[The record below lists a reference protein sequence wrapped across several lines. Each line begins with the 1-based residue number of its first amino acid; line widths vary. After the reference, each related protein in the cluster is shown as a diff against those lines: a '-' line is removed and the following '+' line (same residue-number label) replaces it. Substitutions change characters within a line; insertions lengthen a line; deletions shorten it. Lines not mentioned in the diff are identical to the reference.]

1 MKKLFAALLAAL
13 VIVSASPAAGA
24 AVSRT
29 APKATPTPEPTPAPT
44 RIATAEEFAAFA
56 ENCALDVYSRGVVF
70 QLTADIDLTGTDF
83 APVPYF
89 AGTFEGGGHKIL
101 GLTVTAD
108 GSRMGLF
115 RTVAEEGV
123 IRSVHI
129 KGTVA
134 PGGTAQFVGGV
145 AGVNLGRMG
154 FLLEA
159 DADSA
164 EPALEAIVHNHY
176 EIEKRMMLQLLIGEE
191 QRKSVLAMNEVSIS
205 RGMSQRMIAMDVLCD
220 HQIVEHYIADGVI
233 LSTPT
238 GSTAYSLAAGGPI
251 IMPDVECILINPIC
265 PHTLTSRPII
275 LSKDKTV
282 EIILNMREERKGSIL
297 SVDGETICSLENG
310 DRITVLRAES
320 SAQLVR
326 FRRNG
331 NFFSLIKDKLSVKTL

>member
-1 MKKLFAALLAAL
+1 MNALFVVNWEKEHVAETVSLWTRAAIDLGIQPVFLKSDQAQVTCTQPVRVTDVPTAGEIDL
-13 VIVSASPAAGA
+13 VLTFGGDGTMI
-24 AVSRT
+24 R
-29 APKATPTPEPTPAPT
+29 
-44 RIATAEEFAAFA
+44 
-56 ENCALDVYSRGVVF
+56 ALDRY
-70 QLTADIDLTGTDF
+70 
-83 APVPYF
+83 
-89 AGTFEGGGHKIL
+89 AGL
-101 GLTVTAD
+101 GCPFL
-108 GSRMGLF
+108 G
-115 RTVAEEGV
+115 
-123 IRSVHI
+123 I
-129 KGTVA
+129 
-134 PGGTAQFVGGV
+134 
-145 AGVNLGRMG
+145 NLGRMG

-164 EPALEAIVHNHY
+164 EPALEAIVHNHF

>member
-1 MKKLFAALLAAL
+1 MNALFVVNWEKEHVAETVLRWTRAAIDLGIQPVFLKSDQAQ
-13 VIVSASPAAGA
+13 VTFTQPVRVTDVPAAGEIDL
-24 AVSRT
+24 VLTFGGDGTMIR
-29 APKATPTPEPTPAPT
+29 
-44 RIATAEEFAAFA
+44 
-56 ENCALDVYSRGVVF
+56 ALDMY
-70 QLTADIDLTGTDF
+70 
-83 APVPYF
+83 
-89 AGTFEGGGHKIL
+89 AGL
-101 GLTVTAD
+101 GCPFL
-108 GSRMGLF
+108 
-115 RTVAEEGV
+115 
-123 IRSVHI
+123 
-129 KGTVA
+129 
-134 PGGTAQFVGGV
+134 
-145 AGVNLGRMG
+145 GVNLGRMG

>member
-1 MKKLFAALLAAL
+1 MNALFVVNWEKEHVAETVSLWTRAAIDLGIQPVFLKSDQAQ
-13 VIVSASPAAGA
+13 VTFTQPVR
-24 AVSRT
+24 VT
-29 APKATPTPEPTPAPT
+29 DAPT
-44 RIATAEEFAAFA
+44 AGEIDLVLTFGGDGTMIR
-56 ENCALDVYSRGVVF
+56 ALDRY
-70 QLTADIDLTGTDF
+70 
-83 APVPYF
+83 
-89 AGTFEGGGHKIL
+89 AGL
-101 GLTVTAD
+101 GCPFL
-108 GSRMGLF
+108 G
-115 RTVAEEGV
+115 
-123 IRSVHI
+123 I
-129 KGTVA
+129 
-134 PGGTAQFVGGV
+134 
-145 AGVNLGRMG
+145 NLGRMG

>member
-1 MKKLFAALLAAL
+1 MNALFVVNWEKEHVAET
-13 VIVSASPAAGA
+13 VSLWTRA
-24 AVSRT
+24 AVDLGIQPVFLKSDQAQVTFTQPVRVT
-29 APKATPTPEPTPAPT
+29 DVPVAGEIDLVLTFGGDGTMI
-44 RIATAEEFAAFA
+44 R
-56 ENCALDVYSRGVVF
+56 ALDRY
-70 QLTADIDLTGTDF
+70 
-83 APVPYF
+83 
-89 AGTFEGGGHKIL
+89 AGL
-101 GLTVTAD
+101 GCPFL
-108 GSRMGLF
+108 G
-115 RTVAEEGV
+115 
-123 IRSVHI
+123 I
-129 KGTVA
+129 
-134 PGGTAQFVGGV
+134 
-145 AGVNLGRMG
+145 NLGRMG

>member
-1 MKKLFAALLAAL
+1 MNALFVVNWEKEHVAETVLLWTRAAIDLGIQPVFLKSDQAQ
-13 VIVSASPAAGA
+13 VTFTQPVRVTDVPAAGEIDL
-24 AVSRT
+24 VLTFGGDGTMIR
-29 APKATPTPEPTPAPT
+29 
-44 RIATAEEFAAFA
+44 
-56 ENCALDVYSRGVVF
+56 ALDMY
-70 QLTADIDLTGTDF
+70 
-83 APVPYF
+83 
-89 AGTFEGGGHKIL
+89 AGL
-101 GLTVTAD
+101 GCPFL
-108 GSRMGLF
+108 
-115 RTVAEEGV
+115 
-123 IRSVHI
+123 
-129 KGTVA
+129 
-134 PGGTAQFVGGV
+134 
-145 AGVNLGRMG
+145 GVNLGRMG

-265 PHTLTSRPII
+265 PHTLASRPII

>member
-1 MKKLFAALLAAL
+1 MNALFYVNWEKEHVEETVSLWVRAAIGLGIQPVFLQSDQAQVNLSQA
-13 VIVSASPAAGA
+13 VRVTDVPAAGEIDL
-24 AVSRT
+24 VLTFGGDGTMIR
-29 APKATPTPEPTPAPT
+29 
-44 RIATAEEFAAFA
+44 
-56 ENCALDVYSRGVVF
+56 ALDNY
-70 QLTADIDLTGTDF
+70 
-83 APVPYF
+83 
-89 AGTFEGGGHKIL
+89 AGL
-101 GLTVTAD
+101 GCPFL
-108 GSRMGLF
+108 
-115 RTVAEEGV
+115 
-123 IRSVHI
+123 
-129 KGTVA
+129 
-134 PGGTAQFVGGV
+134 
-145 AGVNLGRMG
+145 GVNLGRMG

-159 DADSA
+159 DADRA
-164 EPALEAIVHNHY
+164 EPALEAIVLNHY

-282 EIILNMREERKGSIL
+282 EVILNMREERKGSIL

-310 DRITVLRAES
+310 DRITVQRAES

-326 FRRNG
+326 FRRDE
-331 NFFSLIKDKLSVKTL
+331 NFFSLMKDKLSVRTL

>member
-1 MKKLFAALLAAL
+1 MNALFYVNWEKEHVEETVSLWVRAAIGLGIQPVFLQSDQAQVTLSQA
-13 VIVSASPAAGA
+13 VRVTDVPAAGEIDL
-24 AVSRT
+24 VLTFGGDGTMIR
-29 APKATPTPEPTPAPT
+29 
-44 RIATAEEFAAFA
+44 
-56 ENCALDVYSRGVVF
+56 ALDNY
-70 QLTADIDLTGTDF
+70 
-83 APVPYF
+83 
-89 AGTFEGGGHKIL
+89 AGL
-101 GLTVTAD
+101 GCPFL
-108 GSRMGLF
+108 
-115 RTVAEEGV
+115 
-123 IRSVHI
+123 
-129 KGTVA
+129 
-134 PGGTAQFVGGV
+134 
-145 AGVNLGRMG
+145 GVNLGRMG

-159 DADSA
+159 DADRA
-164 EPALEAIVHNHY
+164 EPALEAIVLNHY

-220 HQIVEHYIADGVI
+220 HQVVEHYIADGVI

-282 EIILNMREERKGSIL
+282 EVILNMREERKGSIL

-326 FRRNG
+326 FRRDE
-331 NFFSLIKDKLSVKTL
+331 NFFSLMKDKLSVRTL

>member
-1 MKKLFAALLAAL
+1 MNALFVVNWEKEHVAETVSLWIRAAIDLGIQPVFLKSDQAQ
-13 VIVSASPAAGA
+13 VTFTQPVRVTDVPAAGEIDL
-24 AVSRT
+24 VLTFGGDGTMIR
-29 APKATPTPEPTPAPT
+29 
-44 RIATAEEFAAFA
+44 
-56 ENCALDVYSRGVVF
+56 ALDRY
-70 QLTADIDLTGTDF
+70 
-83 APVPYF
+83 
-89 AGTFEGGGHKIL
+89 AGL
-101 GLTVTAD
+101 GCPFL
-108 GSRMGLF
+108 G
-115 RTVAEEGV
+115 
-123 IRSVHI
+123 I
-129 KGTVA
+129 
-134 PGGTAQFVGGV
+134 
-145 AGVNLGRMG
+145 NLGRMG

>member
-1 MKKLFAALLAAL
+1 MNALFYVNWEKEHVEETVSLWVRAAIGLGIQPVFLQSDQAQVTLSQA
-13 VIVSASPAAGA
+13 VRVTDVPAAGEIDL
-24 AVSRT
+24 VLTFGGDGTMIR
-29 APKATPTPEPTPAPT
+29 
-44 RIATAEEFAAFA
+44 
-56 ENCALDVYSRGVVF
+56 ALDNY
-70 QLTADIDLTGTDF
+70 
-83 APVPYF
+83 
-89 AGTFEGGGHKIL
+89 AGL
-101 GLTVTAD
+101 GCPFL
-108 GSRMGLF
+108 
-115 RTVAEEGV
+115 
-123 IRSVHI
+123 
-129 KGTVA
+129 
-134 PGGTAQFVGGV
+134 
-145 AGVNLGRMG
+145 GVNLGRMG

-159 DADSA
+159 DADRA
-164 EPALEAIVHNHY
+164 EPALEAIVLNHY

-220 HQIVEHYIADGVI
+220 HQVVEHYIADGVI

-282 EIILNMREERKGSIL
+282 EVILNMREERKGSIL

>member
-1 MKKLFAALLAAL
+1 MNALFVVNWEKEHVAET
-13 VIVSASPAAGA
+13 VSLWTRA
-24 AVSRT
+24 AVDLGIQPVFLKSDQAQVTFTQPVRVT
-29 APKATPTPEPTPAPT
+29 DAPT
-44 RIATAEEFAAFA
+44 AGEIDLVLTFGGDGTMIR
-56 ENCALDVYSRGVVF
+56 ALDRY
-70 QLTADIDLTGTDF
+70 
-83 APVPYF
+83 
-89 AGTFEGGGHKIL
+89 AGL
-101 GLTVTAD
+101 GCPFL
-108 GSRMGLF
+108 G
-115 RTVAEEGV
+115 
-123 IRSVHI
+123 I
-129 KGTVA
+129 
-134 PGGTAQFVGGV
+134 
-145 AGVNLGRMG
+145 NLGRMG

>member
-1 MKKLFAALLAAL
+1 MNALFVVNWEKEHVAETVSLWTRAAIDLGIQPVFLKSDQAQ
-13 VIVSASPAAGA
+13 VTFTQPVRVTDVPAAGEIDL
-24 AVSRT
+24 VLTFGGDGTMIR
-29 APKATPTPEPTPAPT
+29 
-44 RIATAEEFAAFA
+44 
-56 ENCALDVYSRGVVF
+56 ALDRY
-70 QLTADIDLTGTDF
+70 
-83 APVPYF
+83 
-89 AGTFEGGGHKIL
+89 AGL
-101 GLTVTAD
+101 GCPFL
-108 GSRMGLF
+108 G
-115 RTVAEEGV
+115 
-123 IRSVHI
+123 I
-129 KGTVA
+129 
-134 PGGTAQFVGGV
+134 
-145 AGVNLGRMG
+145 NLGRMG

>member
-1 MKKLFAALLAAL
+1 MNALFVVNWEKEHVAETVSLWTWAAVDLGIQPVFLKSDQAQ
-13 VIVSASPAAGA
+13 VTFTQPVRVTDVPAAGEIDL
-24 AVSRT
+24 VLTFGGDGTMIR
-29 APKATPTPEPTPAPT
+29 
-44 RIATAEEFAAFA
+44 
-56 ENCALDVYSRGVVF
+56 ALDMY
-70 QLTADIDLTGTDF
+70 
-83 APVPYF
+83 
-89 AGTFEGGGHKIL
+89 AGL
-101 GLTVTAD
+101 GCPFL
-108 GSRMGLF
+108 
-115 RTVAEEGV
+115 
-123 IRSVHI
+123 
-129 KGTVA
+129 
-134 PGGTAQFVGGV
+134 
-145 AGVNLGRMG
+145 GVNLGRMG

-164 EPALEAIVHNHY
+164 ETALEAIVHNHY

>member
-1 MKKLFAALLAAL
+1 LNALFVVNWEKEHVAETVSLWTRAAVDLGIQPVFLKSDQAQ
-13 VIVSASPAAGA
+13 VTFTQPVGVTDVPAAGEIDL
-24 AVSRT
+24 VLTFGGDGTMIR
-29 APKATPTPEPTPAPT
+29 
-44 RIATAEEFAAFA
+44 
-56 ENCALDVYSRGVVF
+56 ALDRY
-70 QLTADIDLTGTDF
+70 
-83 APVPYF
+83 
-89 AGTFEGGGHKIL
+89 AGL
-101 GLTVTAD
+101 GCPFL
-108 GSRMGLF
+108 G
-115 RTVAEEGV
+115 
-123 IRSVHI
+123 I
-129 KGTVA
+129 
-134 PGGTAQFVGGV
+134 
-145 AGVNLGRMG
+145 NLGRMG

>member
-1 MKKLFAALLAAL
+1 MNALFVVNWEKEHVAETVSLWTRAAVDLAIQPVFLKSDQAQ
-13 VIVSASPAAGA
+13 VTFTQPVRVTDVPAAGEIDL
-24 AVSRT
+24 VLTFGGDGTMIR
-29 APKATPTPEPTPAPT
+29 
-44 RIATAEEFAAFA
+44 
-56 ENCALDVYSRGVVF
+56 ALDRY
-70 QLTADIDLTGTDF
+70 
-83 APVPYF
+83 
-89 AGTFEGGGHKIL
+89 AGL
-101 GLTVTAD
+101 GCPFL
-108 GSRMGLF
+108 G
-115 RTVAEEGV
+115 
-123 IRSVHI
+123 I
-129 KGTVA
+129 
-134 PGGTAQFVGGV
+134 
-145 AGVNLGRMG
+145 NLGRMG

>member
-1 MKKLFAALLAAL
+1 MNALFVVNWEKEHVAET
-13 VIVSASPAAGA
+13 VSLWTRA
-24 AVSRT
+24 AVDLAIQPVFLKSDQAQVTFTQPVRVT
-29 APKATPTPEPTPAPT
+29 DAPT
-44 RIATAEEFAAFA
+44 AGEIDLVLTFGGDGTMIR
-56 ENCALDVYSRGVVF
+56 ALDRY
-70 QLTADIDLTGTDF
+70 
-83 APVPYF
+83 
-89 AGTFEGGGHKIL
+89 AGL
-101 GLTVTAD
+101 GCPFL
-108 GSRMGLF
+108 G
-115 RTVAEEGV
+115 
-123 IRSVHI
+123 I
-129 KGTVA
+129 
-134 PGGTAQFVGGV
+134 
-145 AGVNLGRMG
+145 NLGRMG

-282 EIILNMREERKGSIL
+282 EVILNMREERKGSIL

>member
-1 MKKLFAALLAAL
+1 MNALFVVNWEKEHVAETVSLWTRAAVDLGIQPVFLKSDQAQ
-13 VIVSASPAAGA
+13 VTFTQPVRVTDVPAAGEIDL
-24 AVSRT
+24 VLTFGGDGTMIR
-29 APKATPTPEPTPAPT
+29 
-44 RIATAEEFAAFA
+44 
-56 ENCALDVYSRGVVF
+56 ALDNY
-70 QLTADIDLTGTDF
+70 
-83 APVPYF
+83 
-89 AGTFEGGGHKIL
+89 AGL
-101 GLTVTAD
+101 GCPFL
-108 GSRMGLF
+108 
-115 RTVAEEGV
+115 
-123 IRSVHI
+123 
-129 KGTVA
+129 
-134 PGGTAQFVGGV
+134 
-145 AGVNLGRMG
+145 GVNLGRMG

-176 EIEKRMMLQLLIGEE
+176 AIEKRMMLQLLIGEE

>member
-1 MKKLFAALLAAL
+1 MNALFVVNWEKEHVAETVSLWTRAAIDLGIQPVFLKSDQAQ
-13 VIVSASPAAGA
+13 VTFTQPVRVTDVPAAGEIDL
-24 AVSRT
+24 VLTFGGDGTMIR
-29 APKATPTPEPTPAPT
+29 
-44 RIATAEEFAAFA
+44 
-56 ENCALDVYSRGVVF
+56 ALDMY
-70 QLTADIDLTGTDF
+70 
-83 APVPYF
+83 
-89 AGTFEGGGHKIL
+89 AGL
-101 GLTVTAD
+101 GCPFL
-108 GSRMGLF
+108 G
-115 RTVAEEGV
+115 
-123 IRSVHI
+123 I
-129 KGTVA
+129 
-134 PGGTAQFVGGV
+134 
-145 AGVNLGRMG
+145 NLGRMG

>member
-1 MKKLFAALLAAL
+1 MNALFVVNWEKEHVAETVSLWTRAAVDLGIQPVFLKSDQAQ
-13 VIVSASPAAGA
+13 VTFTQPVRVTDVPAAGEIDL
-24 AVSRT
+24 VLTFGGDGTMIR
-29 APKATPTPEPTPAPT
+29 
-44 RIATAEEFAAFA
+44 
-56 ENCALDVYSRGVVF
+56 ALDMY
-70 QLTADIDLTGTDF
+70 
-83 APVPYF
+83 
-89 AGTFEGGGHKIL
+89 AGL
-101 GLTVTAD
+101 GCPFL
-108 GSRMGLF
+108 G
-115 RTVAEEGV
+115 
-123 IRSVHI
+123 I
-129 KGTVA
+129 
-134 PGGTAQFVGGV
+134 
-145 AGVNLGRMG
+145 NLGRMG

>member
-1 MKKLFAALLAAL
+1 LNALFVVNWEKEHVAETVSLWTRAAVDLGIQPVFLKSDQAQ
-13 VIVSASPAAGA
+13 VTFTQPVRVTDVPAAGEIDL
-24 AVSRT
+24 VLTFGGDGTMIR
-29 APKATPTPEPTPAPT
+29 
-44 RIATAEEFAAFA
+44 
-56 ENCALDVYSRGVVF
+56 ALDMY
-70 QLTADIDLTGTDF
+70 
-83 APVPYF
+83 
-89 AGTFEGGGHKIL
+89 AGL
-101 GLTVTAD
+101 GCPFL
-108 GSRMGLF
+108 G
-115 RTVAEEGV
+115 
-123 IRSVHI
+123 I
-129 KGTVA
+129 
-134 PGGTAQFVGGV
+134 
-145 AGVNLGRMG
+145 NLGRMG

>member
-1 MKKLFAALLAAL
+1 MNALFVVNWEKEHVAETVLLWTRAAVDLGIQPVFLKSDQAQ
-13 VIVSASPAAGA
+13 VTFTQPVRVTDVPAAGEIDL
-24 AVSRT
+24 VLTFGGDGTMIR
-29 APKATPTPEPTPAPT
+29 
-44 RIATAEEFAAFA
+44 
-56 ENCALDVYSRGVVF
+56 ALDRY
-70 QLTADIDLTGTDF
+70 
-83 APVPYF
+83 
-89 AGTFEGGGHKIL
+89 AGL
-101 GLTVTAD
+101 GCPFL
-108 GSRMGLF
+108 G
-115 RTVAEEGV
+115 
-123 IRSVHI
+123 I
-129 KGTVA
+129 
-134 PGGTAQFVGGV
+134 
-145 AGVNLGRMG
+145 NLGRMG

>member
-1 MKKLFAALLAAL
+1 MNALFVVNWEKEHVAETVSLWTRAAVDLGIQPVFLKSDQAQ
-13 VIVSASPAAGA
+13 VTFTQPVRVTDVPAAG
-24 AVSRT
+24 
-29 APKATPTPEPTPAPT
+29 E
-44 RIATAEEFAAFA
+44 
-56 ENCALDVYSRGVVF
+56 
-70 QLTADIDLTGTDF
+70 IDLDL
-83 APVPYF
+83 
-89 AGTFEGGGHKIL
+89 TFGGHRTMIRPLDMYAGL
-101 GLTVTAD
+101 GCPFL
-108 GSRMGLF
+108 G
-115 RTVAEEGV
+115 
-123 IRSVHI
+123 I
-129 KGTVA
+129 
-134 PGGTAQFVGGV
+134 
-145 AGVNLGRMG
+145 NLGRMG

>member
-1 MKKLFAALLAAL
+1 MNALFYVNWEKEHVEETVLLWVRAAIGLGIQPVFLQSDQAQVTLSQA
-13 VIVSASPAAGA
+13 VRVTDVPAAGEIDL
-24 AVSRT
+24 VLTFGGDGTMIR
-29 APKATPTPEPTPAPT
+29 
-44 RIATAEEFAAFA
+44 
-56 ENCALDVYSRGVVF
+56 ALDNY
-70 QLTADIDLTGTDF
+70 
-83 APVPYF
+83 
-89 AGTFEGGGHKIL
+89 AGL
-101 GLTVTAD
+101 GCPFL
-108 GSRMGLF
+108 
-115 RTVAEEGV
+115 
-123 IRSVHI
+123 
-129 KGTVA
+129 
-134 PGGTAQFVGGV
+134 
-145 AGVNLGRMG
+145 GVNLGRMG

-159 DADSA
+159 DADRA
-164 EPALEAIVHNHY
+164 EPALEAIVLNHY

-220 HQIVEHYIADGVI
+220 HQVVEHYIADGVI

-282 EIILNMREERKGSIL
+282 EVILNMREERKGSIL

-326 FRRNG
+326 FRRDE
-331 NFFSLIKDKLSVKTL
+331 NFFSLMKDKLSVRTL

>member
-1 MKKLFAALLAAL
+1 MNALFVVNWEKEHVAETVSLWTRVAIDLGIQPVFLKSDQAQVTFTQPVRVTDVPTAGEIDL
-13 VIVSASPAAGA
+13 VLTFGGDGTMI
-24 AVSRT
+24 R
-29 APKATPTPEPTPAPT
+29 
-44 RIATAEEFAAFA
+44 
-56 ENCALDVYSRGVVF
+56 ALDRY
-70 QLTADIDLTGTDF
+70 
-83 APVPYF
+83 
-89 AGTFEGGGHKIL
+89 AGL
-101 GLTVTAD
+101 GCPFL
-108 GSRMGLF
+108 G
-115 RTVAEEGV
+115 
-123 IRSVHI
+123 I
-129 KGTVA
+129 
-134 PGGTAQFVGGV
+134 
-145 AGVNLGRMG
+145 NLGRMG

-164 EPALEAIVHNHY
+164 EPALEAIVHNHF

>member
-1 MKKLFAALLAAL
+1 MNALFVVNWEKEHVAETVLLWTRAAIDLGIQPVFLKSDQAQ
-13 VIVSASPAAGA
+13 VTFTQPVRVTDVPAAGEIDL
-24 AVSRT
+24 VLTFGGDGTMIR
-29 APKATPTPEPTPAPT
+29 
-44 RIATAEEFAAFA
+44 
-56 ENCALDVYSRGVVF
+56 ALDRY
-70 QLTADIDLTGTDF
+70 
-83 APVPYF
+83 
-89 AGTFEGGGHKIL
+89 AGL
-101 GLTVTAD
+101 GCPFL
-108 GSRMGLF
+108 G
-115 RTVAEEGV
+115 
-123 IRSVHI
+123 I
-129 KGTVA
+129 
-134 PGGTAQFVGGV
+134 
-145 AGVNLGRMG
+145 NLGRMG

>member
-1 MKKLFAALLAAL
+1 LNALFVVNWEKEHVAET
-13 VIVSASPAAGA
+13 VSLWTRA
-24 AVSRT
+24 AVDLGIQPVFLKSDQAQVTFTQPVRVT
-29 APKATPTPEPTPAPT
+29 DVPVAGEIDLVLTFGGDGTMI
-44 RIATAEEFAAFA
+44 R
-56 ENCALDVYSRGVVF
+56 ALDRY
-70 QLTADIDLTGTDF
+70 
-83 APVPYF
+83 
-89 AGTFEGGGHKIL
+89 AGL
-101 GLTVTAD
+101 GCPFL
-108 GSRMGLF
+108 G
-115 RTVAEEGV
+115 
-123 IRSVHI
+123 I
-129 KGTVA
+129 
-134 PGGTAQFVGGV
+134 
-145 AGVNLGRMG
+145 NLGRMG

>member
-1 MKKLFAALLAAL
+1 MNALFVVNWEKEHVAETVSLWTRAAIDLGIQPVFLKSDQAQ
-13 VIVSASPAAGA
+13 VTFTQPVRVTDVPAAGEIDL
-24 AVSRT
+24 VLTFGGDGTMIR
-29 APKATPTPEPTPAPT
+29 
-44 RIATAEEFAAFA
+44 
-56 ENCALDVYSRGVVF
+56 ALDRY
-70 QLTADIDLTGTDF
+70 
-83 APVPYF
+83 
-89 AGTFEGGGHKIL
+89 AGL
-101 GLTVTAD
+101 GCPFL
-108 GSRMGLF
+108 G
-115 RTVAEEGV
+115 
-123 IRSVHI
+123 I
-129 KGTVA
+129 
-134 PGGTAQFVGGV
+134 
-145 AGVNLGRMG
+145 NLGRMG

-164 EPALEAIVHNHY
+164 EPALVAIVHNHY

>member
-1 MKKLFAALLAAL
+1 MNALFVVNWEKEHVAETVLLWTRAAVDLGIQPVFLKSDQAQ
-13 VIVSASPAAGA
+13 VTFTQPVRVTDVPAAGEIDL
-24 AVSRT
+24 VLTFGGDGTMIR
-29 APKATPTPEPTPAPT
+29 
-44 RIATAEEFAAFA
+44 
-56 ENCALDVYSRGVVF
+56 ALDMY
-70 QLTADIDLTGTDF
+70 
-83 APVPYF
+83 
-89 AGTFEGGGHKIL
+89 AGL
-101 GLTVTAD
+101 GCPFL
-108 GSRMGLF
+108 G
-115 RTVAEEGV
+115 
-123 IRSVHI
+123 I
-129 KGTVA
+129 
-134 PGGTAQFVGGV
+134 
-145 AGVNLGRMG
+145 NLGRMG

>member
-1 MKKLFAALLAAL
+1 MNALFVVNWEKEHVAETVSLWIRAAIDLGIQPVFLKSDQAQVTFTQPVRVTDVPTAGEIDL
-13 VIVSASPAAGA
+13 VLTFGGDGTMI
-24 AVSRT
+24 R
-29 APKATPTPEPTPAPT
+29 
-44 RIATAEEFAAFA
+44 
-56 ENCALDVYSRGVVF
+56 ALDRY
-70 QLTADIDLTGTDF
+70 
-83 APVPYF
+83 
-89 AGTFEGGGHKIL
+89 AGL
-101 GLTVTAD
+101 GCPFL
-108 GSRMGLF
+108 G
-115 RTVAEEGV
+115 
-123 IRSVHI
+123 I
-129 KGTVA
+129 
-134 PGGTAQFVGGV
+134 
-145 AGVNLGRMG
+145 NLGRMG

>member
-1 MKKLFAALLAAL
+1 MNALFVVNWEKEHVAETVSLWTRAAVDLGIQPVFLKSDQAQ
-13 VIVSASPAAGA
+13 VTFTQPVRVTDVPAAGEIDL
-24 AVSRT
+24 VLTFGGDGTMIR
-29 APKATPTPEPTPAPT
+29 
-44 RIATAEEFAAFA
+44 
-56 ENCALDVYSRGVVF
+56 ALDRY
-70 QLTADIDLTGTDF
+70 
-83 APVPYF
+83 
-89 AGTFEGGGHKIL
+89 AGL
-101 GLTVTAD
+101 GCPFL
-108 GSRMGLF
+108 G
-115 RTVAEEGV
+115 
-123 IRSVHI
+123 I
-129 KGTVA
+129 
-134 PGGTAQFVGGV
+134 
-145 AGVNLGRMG
+145 NLGRMG

-297 SVDGETICSLENG
+297 SVVGES
-310 DRITVLRAES
+310 
-320 SAQLVR
+320 
-326 FRRNG
+326 F
-331 NFFSLIKDKLSVKTL
+331 

>member
-1 MKKLFAALLAAL
+1 MNALFVVNWEKEHVAETVSLWTRAAVDLGIQPVFLKSDQAQ
-13 VIVSASPAAGA
+13 VTFTQPVRVTDVPAAGEIDL
-24 AVSRT
+24 VLTFGGDGTMIR
-29 APKATPTPEPTPAPT
+29 
-44 RIATAEEFAAFA
+44 
-56 ENCALDVYSRGVVF
+56 ALDMY
-70 QLTADIDLTGTDF
+70 
-83 APVPYF
+83 
-89 AGTFEGGGHKIL
+89 AGL
-101 GLTVTAD
+101 GCPFL
-108 GSRMGLF
+108 G
-115 RTVAEEGV
+115 
-123 IRSVHI
+123 I
-129 KGTVA
+129 
-134 PGGTAQFVGGV
+134 
-145 AGVNLGRMG
+145 NLGRMG

-251 IMPDVECILINPIC
+251 IMPDMECILINPIC

>member
-1 MKKLFAALLAAL
+1 MNALFVVNWEKEHVAETVSLWTRAAVDLGIQPVFLKSDQAQ
-13 VIVSASPAAGA
+13 VTFTQPVRVTDVPAAGEIDL
-24 AVSRT
+24 VLTFGGDGTMIR
-29 APKATPTPEPTPAPT
+29 
-44 RIATAEEFAAFA
+44 
-56 ENCALDVYSRGVVF
+56 ALDRY
-70 QLTADIDLTGTDF
+70 
-83 APVPYF
+83 
-89 AGTFEGGGHKIL
+89 AGL
-101 GLTVTAD
+101 GCPFL
-108 GSRMGLF
+108 G
-115 RTVAEEGV
+115 
-123 IRSVHI
+123 I
-129 KGTVA
+129 
-134 PGGTAQFVGGV
+134 
-145 AGVNLGRMG
+145 NLGRMG

-297 SVDGETICSLENG
+297 SVDGETISSLENG

>member
-1 MKKLFAALLAAL
+1 MNALFVVNWEKEHVAETVSLWTRAAVDLGIQPVFLKSDQAQ
-13 VIVSASPAAGA
+13 VTFTQPVRVTDVPAAGEIDL
-24 AVSRT
+24 VLTFGGDGTMIR
-29 APKATPTPEPTPAPT
+29 
-44 RIATAEEFAAFA
+44 
-56 ENCALDVYSRGVVF
+56 ALDRY
-70 QLTADIDLTGTDF
+70 
-83 APVPYF
+83 
-89 AGTFEGGGHKIL
+89 AGL
-101 GLTVTAD
+101 GCPFL
-108 GSRMGLF
+108 G
-115 RTVAEEGV
+115 
-123 IRSVHI
+123 I
-129 KGTVA
+129 
-134 PGGTAQFVGGV
+134 
-145 AGVNLGRMG
+145 NLGRMG